1 MGKKYTDLLKKK
13 LSKENFAKLS
23 ALANP
28 FIIDFVGEYV
38 ELCTPQTVFV
48 RTDSLEDINYIRAQA
63 LSLGEEKSLATK
75 GHTFHF
81 DGYFDQARDKKNTKY
96 LLPKGSKL
104 SSFLH
109 NIEKNSGRKEIR
121 DFLKES
127 MSGRQMFVCFFSLG
141 PVSSPFSILAVQLT
155 DSAYVAHSEDILFR
169 PGYEQFKRN
178 KVKRD
183 FFKFV
188 HSAGE
193 LENFVSK
200 NVDNRRIYIDLEKQ
214 LVYSVNTQYAGN
226 TVGLKKLALRLA
238 IKKASGEGWL
248 AEHMFIMGVTD
259 RNNKKAY
266 FCGAYPSM
274 CGKTSTAM
282 MSGGSIIGDD
292 ITYLRVMDGKLRA
305 VNVERGVFGIIKDV
319 NSKDDPIIFDALN
332 KEGEVIFS
340 NVLIDEEKIP
350 FWLGKSNDVPL
361 KGINFSGPWF
371 PGKIDAQGNKIPP
384 SHKNARY
391 TVRLKSLKNVDRN
404 LESPNGV
411 EVKGLIYGGRDS
423 GVSVPVEQALN
434 WQHGIIIKAAGL
446 ESETT
451 AATLGKEGVKTFN
464 PMSNID
470 FLSISLGKY
479 IKMNLEV
486 AKKLTKPPLIFS
498 VNYFLRDKQG
508 KFLNQIQ
515 DKLVWLKWMR
525 LRVDKKVSA
534 LLTPTGLIPKYTDLK
549 TLFKEFLKRE
559 YAKDDYV
566 EQFKLRI
573 PENLAR
579 LERIRNIY
587 EGLERIPSC
596 LFAELKAQERRLRA
610 CQVKFG
616 DYVNPHNFCT
626 IIE

>member
-1 MGKKYTDLLKKK
+1 MSKKYENLLKKK
-13 LSKENFAKLS
+13 LNKENFAKLS

-28 FIIDFVGEYV
+28 LIIDFVGEYV
-38 ELCTPQTVFV
+38 RLCAPQTVFV
-48 RTDSLEDINYIRAQA
+48 RTDSVEDINYIRAQA
-63 LSLGEEKSLATK
+63 LSLGEEKKLATK

-81 DGYFDQARDKKNTKY
+81 DGYFDQARDKKNTRY
-96 LLPKGSKL
+96 LLPKDSKL

-109 NIEKNSGRKEIR
+109 NTEKNSGRKEIR
-121 DFLKES
+121 GLLKGS

-141 PVSSPFSILAVQLT
+141 PINSPFSILAIQLT

-178 KVKRD
+178 KAKRD

-193 LENFVSK
+193 LENSVSK

-248 AEHMFIMGVTD
+248 AEHMFIMGVTA

-282 MSGGSIIGDD
+282 LSGANIVGDD
-292 ITYLRVMDGKLRA
+292 IAYLRVMDGKLKA
-305 VNVERGVFGIIKDV
+305 ANVERGIFGIIKDV

-340 NVLIDEEKIP
+340 NVLIDEEKNP

-361 KGINFSGPWF
+361 KGVNFSGPWF
-371 PGKIDAQGNKIPP
+371 PGKVDAQGNVIPP

-404 LESPNGV
+404 LESPYGV
-411 EVKGLIYGGRDS
+411 EIKGLIYGGRDS

-434 WQHGIIIKAAGL
+434 WQHGIIIKAACL

-451 AATLGKEGVKTFN
+451 AATLGKEGVKAFN

-470 FLSISLGKY
+470 FLSIPLGKY
-479 IKMNLEV
+479 IKMNLEI
-486 AKKLTKPPLIFS
+486 AKKLIKPPLIFS
-498 VNYFLRDKQG
+498 VNYFLRDGQG

-534 LLTPTGLIPKYTDLK
+534 LLTPTGLIPQYTDLRA
-549 TLFKEFLKRE
+549 LFEEFLKKE

-579 LERIRNIY
+579 LQRIRNIY
-587 EGLERIPSC
+587 EDLEKIPSC
-596 LFAELKAQERRLRA
+596 LFAELKAQERRLRV

-616 DYVNPHNFCT
+616 DYVSPHNFST